1 MVKLRSG
8 TLKKTD
14 ATRIAGKV
22 NQNFSLTKKNPWQTD
37 GAFFSTVQSSKS
49 CLLSIKFSIKAYK
62 PLNKTDT
69 V

>member
-37 GAFFSTVQSSKS
+37 GAFFPLCSLQNPA
-49 CLLSIKFSIKAYK
+49 CLSQNSALK
-62 PLNKTDT
+62 PCI
-69 V
+69 

>member
-22 NQNFSLTKKNPWQTD
+22 NQNFSLTKKIL
-37 GAFFSTVQSSKS
+37 GRLMVHFFHCAVFKI
-49 CLLSIKFSIKAYK
+49 LLAYHK
-62 PLNKTDT
+62 IQH
-69 V
+69 